1 VAATLHST
9 LLWYTGTDTDAP
21 NCGVWLDRQVV
32 YHGVRPA
39 CLIPWQ
45 GCRLKA
51 YRTAFLSGV
60 CLFCNFLTRDYCRLA
75 EIKMGS
81 HSSAENVSGPL
92 LCTAV
97 VFLLLETCF
106 VLLLY
111 IARYL
116 APHDRER
123 GWVMEI
129 FLTATYSV
137 CVGKVVVAIRACTP
151 SSYGH
156 VS

>member
-1 VAATLHST
+1 
-9 LLWYTGTDTDAP
+9 
-21 NCGVWLDRQVV
+21 VWLDRQIV
-32 YHGVRPA
+32 YHGVRPT

-45 GCRLKA
+45 GYKLKA

-60 CLFCNFLTRDYCRLA
+60 CLFCNFLTCDYCRLA
-75 EIKMGS
+75 EIEMGS

-97 VFLLLETCF
+97 IFLLLETFF

-123 GWVMEI
+123 GWAMEI